1 MFYLSLKAWEEKSLP
16 KSHLGWFYLVFSEG
30 RATKGKNSIFSV
42 HLTFNEKRD
51 SRLRQFSL
59 QSFGI
64 GSSLFVAK

>member
-1 MFYLSLKAWEEKSLP
+1 M
-16 KSHLGWFYLVFSEG
+16 FSEG
-30 RATKGKNSIFSV
+30 KATKGKHSIFSV

>member
-1 MFYLSLKAWEEKSLP
+1 M
-16 KSHLGWFYLVFSEG
+16 FSEG
-30 RATKGKNSIFSV
+30 KATKGKSTIFPV

-51 SRLRQFSL
+51 SRLRRFSL